1 MHEFSRHIFCWI
13 AFFAFI
19 TFDYRYKFKSRL
31 SYNIQQIFRTTYVL
45 TFRVQISNAF
55 GSRGNTLSLS
65 INFACSRYHH
75 LPSPFPGKQL
85 KAITTAQI
93 WKINWTVPCIFTAA
107 YICHKLESTCI
118 FCHITCVTIYQMR
131 KHTTPT
137 RPQLTNSDK
146 LWLLATLRLHG
157 WQDRDGFQVHCGTV
171 LGRGDAFS
179 TWRQI
184 RPPKQSHNALE
195 SHLDP
200 VNHATSKWRIA
211 ILSFCEKAW
220 QKCWPIR
227 ARHLQKRE
235 IKTKYC
241 VASRL
246 ATGLQSK
253 HADYCNGDQERA

>member
-19 TFDYRYKFKSRL
+19 TFDYRYKFNSRL
-31 SYNIQQIFRTTYVL
+31 SYNIQQISRTTYVL

-146 LWLLATLRLHG
+146 LWLLATLRLQG

-171 LGRGDAFS
+171 FFFGGGGTHFQHGGKFVPQNSPTMHSKAIS
-179 TWRQI
+179 TRSTTQ
-184 RPPKQSHNALE
+184 PQSGE
-195 SHLDP
+195 
-200 VNHATSKWRIA
+200 
-211 ILSFCEKAW
+211 
-220 QKCWPIR
+220 
-227 ARHLQKRE
+227 
-235 IKTKYC
+235 
-241 VASRL
+241 
-246 ATGLQSK
+246 
-253 HADYCNGDQERA
+253 

>member
-19 TFDYRYKFKSRL
+19 TFDYRYKFNSRL
-31 SYNIQQIFRTTYVL
+31 SYNIQQISRTTYVL

-118 FCHITCVTIYQMR
+118 FCHITCVTIYQMGNTQR
-131 KHTTPT
+131 RRDHSWPTLTSSDYWPLWGCTVDRIEMAFKCIVGLFLEGTHFQHGSKFVPQNSPTMHSKAISTRSTTQ
-137 RPQLTNSDK
+137 PQS
-146 LWLLATLRLHG
+146 G
-157 WQDRDGFQVHCGTV
+157 
-171 LGRGDAFS
+171 
-179 TWRQI
+179 
-184 RPPKQSHNALE
+184 E
-195 SHLDP
+195 
-200 VNHATSKWRIA
+200 
-211 ILSFCEKAW
+211 
-220 QKCWPIR
+220 
-227 ARHLQKRE
+227 
-235 IKTKYC
+235 
-241 VASRL
+241 
-246 ATGLQSK
+246 
-253 HADYCNGDQERA
+253 